1 MLNISRLHREFHPN
15 EFPGEI
21 DSPYRYAREQK
32 LPTATLDDYLA
43 AMEHWRRAGKA
54 AGGVC
59 LKSTVAYERTLLFEM
74 VDKERAAGIFGRPES
89 QLSEA
94 EVKHFEDFIMWRLAE
109 LSARLELPFQIHTG
123 HARIQG
129 SNPMN
134 LLNLIKAN
142 PQTKFIL
149 FHGGYPW
156 IGETGAIMQRQGRHV
171 WIDTVWLPTISYT
184 MAKRADQEFLEVMPS
199 NRLMWGADVHHVE
212 GVYGATEFTRR
223 CLAEALAEKVERG
236 ELREEDARRIGR
248 QILHDNALV
257 LFPQL

>member
-1 MLNISRLHREFHPN
+1 MRLIVSLLPAFLILASCDRQAVQLEFDIPDSYSRILKIRSHPPEGLALRLTNEVIEIHFTTKGILHRGFHPN

-43 AMEHWRRAGKA
+43 AMEHWLRAGKA

-149 FHGGYPW
+149 FHEGYPW
-156 IGETGAIMQRQGRHV
+156 IGETGAIM
-171 WIDTVWLPTISYT
+171 
-184 MAKRADQEFLEVMPS
+184 
-199 NRLMWGADVHHVE
+199 
-212 GVYGATEFTRR
+212 
-223 CLAEALAEKVERG
+223 
-236 ELREEDARRIGR
+236 
-248 QILHDNALV
+248 
-257 LFPQL
+257 